1 MGRGYHRRRRR
12 GTSHVAV
19 VPGNSSTLGEGVRGG
34 PGESSVVPR
43 RNSAPA
49 ATTRRPAQPIRP
61 LPASRLAADLL
72 AVKARR
78 RRFQQILP
86 PRAGERGW

>member
-1 MGRGYHRRRRR
+1 MATTAA
-12 GTSHVAV
+12 GTEAHPAPVRAEDF
-19 VPGNSSTLGEGVRGG
+19 PTTGEGVHPV
-34 PGESSVVPR
+34 PGEPLVVPS

-61 LPASRLAADLL
+61 VPATRLAADLL

>member
-1 MGRGYHRRRRR
+1 VTFSG
-12 GTSHVAV
+12 
-19 VPGNSSTLGEGVRGG
+19 LEEGVRDEL
-34 PGESSVVPR
+34 GEALVVPS

-49 ATTRRPAQPIRP
+49 ATGRRPAQPIRP
-61 LPASRLAADLL
+61 VPARRMSADLL

>member
-1 MGRGYHRRRRR
+1 MATTTAAAEAHP
-12 GTSHVAV
+12 TSPTG
-19 VPGNSSTLGEGVRGG
+19 PGISSTPGEGVRAG
-34 PGESSVVPR
+34 PGEPLAVPS

>member
-1 MGRGYHRRRRR
+1 MG
-12 GTSHVAV
+12 
-19 VPGNSSTLGEGVRGG
+19 PG
-34 PGESSVVPR
+34 PGEPLAVPAR
-43 RNSAPA
+43 HSAPA
-49 ATTRRPAQPIRP
+49 ATARRPAQPIRP
-61 LPASRLAADLL
+61 VPARRISADLL

>member
-1 MGRGYHRRRRR
+1 MP
-12 GTSHVAV
+12 S
-19 VPGNSSTLGEGVRGG
+19 
-34 PGESSVVPR
+34 
-43 RNSAPA
+43 RNRAPA

-61 LPASRLAADLL
+61 LPATRLAADLL

>member
-1 MGRGYHRRRRR
+1 MATTATAVEAHPEPASLPTIFPTPEKGGRTG
-12 GTSHVAV
+12 SVE
-19 VPGNSSTLGEGVRGG
+19 P
-34 PGESSVVPR
+34 SVVPS

-61 LPASRLAADLL
+61 VPATRLAADLL

>member
-1 MGRGYHRRRRR
+1 MRH
-12 GTSHVAV
+12 
-19 VPGNSSTLGEGVRGG
+19 G
-34 PGESSVVPR
+34 PGETSVVPR

-49 ATTRRPAQPIRP
+49 ATARRPAQPIRP
-61 LPASRLAADLL
+61 VPATRLAADLL

>member
-1 MGRGYHRRRRR
+1 M
-12 GTSHVAV
+12 TFSEVE
-19 VPGNSSTLGEGVRGG
+19 EGVRDEL
-34 PGESSVVPR
+34 GEPLAVPS

-49 ATTRRPAQPIRP
+49 ATGRRPAQPIRP
-61 LPASRLAADLL
+61 VPARRMSADLL

>member
-1 MGRGYHRRRRR
+1 MGRGYHRHRRR
-12 GTSHVAV
+12 GTSRLLQAV
-19 VPGNSSTLGEGVRGG
+19 HDFPTPEEGGRTGSVE
-34 PGESSVVPR
+34 PSVVPS

-61 LPASRLAADLL
+61 VPATRLAADLL

>member
-1 MGRGYHRRRRR
+1 MEAGLRH
-12 GTSHVAV
+12 H
-19 VPGNSSTLGEGVRGG
+19 
-34 PGESSVVPR
+34 PGEPLLVPS
-43 RNSAPA
+43 RNNAPA
-49 ATTRRPAQPIRP
+49 ATARRPAQPIRP
-61 LPASRLAADLL
+61 VPARRVAADLL

>member
-1 MGRGYHRRRRR
+1 MATWLPPTPGRGHVEA
-12 GTSHVAV
+12 SHAAC
-19 VPGNSSTLGEGVRGG
+19 GNLVLEEGVGLA
-34 PGESSVVPR
+34 PGEPLAVPR

-49 ATTRRPAQPIRP
+49 ATARRPAQPIRP
-61 LPASRLAADLL
+61 MPARRVAADLL

>member
-1 MGRGYHRRRRR
+1 MATTDAAARAHHRAP
-12 GTSHVAV
+12 GGQISMPSKEGMEATSGEPLP
-19 VPGNSSTLGEGVRGG
+19 VPA
-34 PGESSVVPR
+34 

-49 ATTRRPAQPIRP
+49 ATARRPAQPIRP
-61 LPASRLAADLL
+61 LPARRASADLL

-78 RRFQQILP
+78 RRYQQILP